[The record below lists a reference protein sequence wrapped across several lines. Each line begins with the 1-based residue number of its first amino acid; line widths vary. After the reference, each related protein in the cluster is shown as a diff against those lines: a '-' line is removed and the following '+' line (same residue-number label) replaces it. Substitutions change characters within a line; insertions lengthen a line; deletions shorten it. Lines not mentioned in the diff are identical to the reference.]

1 VISGPRR
8 NLSRAGDNLV
18 QALDGMAIWVRDGA
32 VICYAK
38 EGRQR
43 RWNEVG
49 QVVKVELYG
58 KKNLGDDAD
67 R

>member
-1 VISGPRR
+1 
-8 NLSRAGDNLV
+8 
-18 QALDGMAIWVRDGA
+18 MAIWAKDGA
-32 VICYAK
+32 MICYAK

-43 RWNEVG
+43 TWNEVG
-49 QVVKVELYG
+49 QVVKVELYS